1 MTAIER
7 ILNEYYST
15 ENKNLNAIINE
26 IIDDNNMMID
36 IVNEFVEILN
46 HLNKEVL

>member
-15 ENKNLNAIINE
+15 ENKNLNAIIND
-26 IIDDNNMMID
+26 IIDDNDTMID

>member
-15 ENKNLNAIINE
+15 ENKSLNTIIND
-26 IIDDNNMMID
+26 IINDNDMMIG
-36 IVNEFVEILN
+36 IVDELVELLN